1 MVAVLPHKLYCR
13 SKGNTYG
20 YVMSIGI
27 QEFEG
32 NYSTLPGFETGVVPT
47 NSAFCAGTPVSQ
59 RIGAISSKEVN
70 VIHIE

>member
-47 NSAFCAGTPVSQ
+47 NSAFCASVLGPLVLKKSMSYT
-59 RIGAISSKEVN
+59 
-70 VIHIE
+70 